1 MDKYRRHSQSYLN
14 DIFLDNSDGLYL
26 KISIKKK
33 TVKMTKAT
41 SSTQLQRVETKRL
54 KKTNEQSTIQTSK
67 MENEQGHEIAL
78 SFFFKFLLYVFF
90 KMGENCGLIFEET
103 FVINDITFSFLES
116 LCFKIVPPLVI
127 FPSDTFKFK
136 QKKVEHFKNLNLQ
149 PLNI

>member
-103 FVINDITFSFLES
+103 FVINDITYSFLES

-127 FPSDTFKFK
+127 FPSDTCKFK

>member
-1 MDKYRRHSQSYLN
+1 MGN
-14 DIFLDNSDGLYL
+14 VIFLDNSDGLYL

-78 SFFFKFLLYVFF
+78 SFFSNSYCTFFF
-90 KMGENCGLIFEET
+90 KMGENCVLIFEET

-127 FPSDTFKFK
+127 FPSDTCKFK
-136 QKKVEHFKNLNLQ
+136 QKKSSTSK
-149 PLNI
+149 I

>member
-1 MDKYRRHSQSYLN
+1 
-14 DIFLDNSDGLYL
+14 
-26 KISIKKK
+26 
-33 TVKMTKAT
+33 MTKAT

-67 MENEQGHEIAL
+67 MENEKGHDIAL

-127 FPSDTFKFK
+127 FPSDTCKFK
-136 QKKVEHFKNLNLQ
+136 QKKVKHF
-149 PLNI
+149 

>member
-1 MDKYRRHSQSYLN
+1 MK
-14 DIFLDNSDGLYL
+14 
-26 KISIKKK
+26 
-33 TVKMTKAT
+33 KAT

-103 FVINDITFSFLES
+103 FVINDITYSFLES

-127 FPSDTFKFK
+127 FPSDTCKFK